1 MNDDNLK
8 NLQPDWINEGSLE
21 LYMEKKAGKILFN
34 PFNVRAATNTLQKFK
49 KATKTIIFMLLFPAF
64 CLLDASEEEKKRLTA
79 AYMCVNTEHTYYLVK
94 GANRRLKHQ
103 VGVEEERAQERLRIG
118 RQLGQDARQQQVDV
132 KRVGQHVLH
141 TGQQNTDEWTCVKK
155 KKKSHG

>member
-1 MNDDNLK
+1 MMTTLK
-8 NLQPDWINEGSLE
+8 ICSLIGLMKDLLSCTWKKKQVKSSLIHLTYEQLQ
-21 LYMEKKAGKILFN
+21 
-34 PFNVRAATNTLQKFK
+34 TLCSDFK

-141 TGQQNTDEWTCVKK
+141 TGQQHTDEWTCVKK